1 MSLHVAD
8 VTNEA
13 EIEDTVATIVKQW
26 GGIDVLINNAG
37 TSQKQKGTLET
48 LSTVDLRNL
57 LDLNVVGVHIVTA
70 AVLRQAMLPANNGK
84 IVNISS
90 RAGKVGLASMSHYC
104 ASKFALEGL
113 TAAVA
118 EEVRDKGIQ
127 VNSLSPGMVNTRS
140 FPKPEGRKGVRS
152 AESIEDGFFTLL
164 EGGVTGYYLHADELD
179 EAREKG
185 LDDAAALKSIREA
198 IFSP

>member
-8 VTNEA
+8 VTNASEV
-13 EIEDTVATIVKQW
+13 EDTITTIIQRW
-26 GGIDVLINNAG
+26 GGIDILINNAG
-37 TSQKQKGTLET
+37 TSQNSKGTLET
-48 LSTVDLRNL
+48 LSANDLRHL
-57 LDLNVVGVHIVTA
+57 LDLNLVGVHIVTS
-70 AVLRQAMLPANNGK
+70 AVLRQSMLPAKNGK
-84 IVNISS
+84 IINIGS
-90 RAGKVGLASMSHYC
+90 RAGKVGYASNSHYC

-113 TAAVA
+113 TAALA

-127 VNSLSPGMVNTRS
+127 VNSFAPGLVNTRS

-152 AESIEDGFFTLL
+152 AESIEDGFFALL
-164 EGGVTGYYLHADELD
+164 EGGVTGHYLHADELD

-185 LDDAAALKSIREA
+185 FDDSAALKPIREA